1 MMNRARLLQAIRA
14 PHISEKALKAADN
27 HRQFVFKV
35 DIKASKPLI
44 KAAVEYLFNVKVKSV
59 NVLNVK
65 GKRKQ
70 FGRRPFKRS
79 DWKKAYVGLQAGYDI
94 NFRGGDQ

>member
-1 MMNRARLLQAIRA
+1 MNHQERLFKVIRA
-14 PHISEKALKAADN
+14 PLISEKALQVADN
-27 HRQFVFKV
+27 QRQFVFKV
-35 DIKASKPLI
+35 EKSANKRLI
-44 KAAVEYLFNVKVKSV
+44 KAAVEYLFDVKVKSV

-79 DWKKAYVGLQAGYDI
+79 NWKKAYVGLKTGYDI
-94 NFRGGDQ
+94 NFRGGE